1 MVKMS
6 VYGETRGSIVVLH
19 DSKAKTLHMLCISL
33 NLKQPQDPRMTRGNN
48 PLLCSPIALAAFGI
62 CTSIFLA
69 DCSRLAAIRDAERCL
84 LGSHKTSVIYISLT
98 D

>member
-33 NLKQPQDPRMTRGNN
+33 NLKQPHDPRVTRGDN
-48 PLLCSPIALAAFGI
+48 PLLCSPIVLAAFGI
-62 CTSIFLA
+62 YRSIFLA
-69 DCSRLAAIRDAERCL
+69 DCSRLAAIRDAEHSV

>member
-19 DSKAKTLHMLCISL
+19 DSEVKTLHISCISL
-33 NLKQPQDPRMTRGNN
+33 NLKQPHDPRVTRGNN
-48 PLLCSPIALAAFGI
+48 PLLSIYR
-62 CTSIFLA
+62 SIFLA

-84 LGSHKTSVIYISLT
+84 LGSHKTSVVYISLT